1 MMHNS
6 VSNSNNNNKN
16 NNNNNDNSNNKNDS
30 NVHRN
35 VKKLMV
41 ASIFGGIITSLI
53 VTPLDVVKTRLQTQ
67 NTGSHINQKHVFKGT
82 FDAFK
87 KIYKNEGPLTF
98 WRGVTPSLLMTI
110 PNATIYFTSY
120 EYLKEYL
127 YQFND
132 TEAYN
137 IYTVPLVAGTLA
149 RIISASVTSPLELL
163 RTNSQGIVLQNAYKK
178 SVTGAA
184 TTIMAGGTIGGNT
197 SGTIPFSGEQRFNSF
212 KLFRDIV
219 NNVGFKGLWRGLGPT
234 LVRDVPFSAIYWA
247 GYEVVKN
254 KLMKSQVD
262 PNFTRNSKSPFFINF
277 ISGATSGTLAA
288 VLTTPIDVI
297 KTRIQMSA
305 QQTLSNSLTPQQ
317 QLDFIKKNNSSI
329 YHLKEILHKEGW
341 KGLTK
346 GMVPRVAKVSPGCAI
361 MISTFEYIKQSHI
374 ADGDDYQ

>member
-1 MMHNS
+1 MLSNS
-6 VSNSNNNNKN
+6 VNNNNNNNNINNSNSNNN
-16 NNNNNDNSNNKNDS
+16 DS
-30 NVHRN
+30 NIHKN

-41 ASIFGGIITSLI
+41 ASIFGGIMSSLI

-82 FDAFK
+82 LDAFK

-110 PNATIYFTSY
+110 PSATIYFTSY

-149 RIISASVTSPLELL
+149 RIFSASVTSPFELL
-163 RTNSQGIVLQNAYKK
+163 RTNSQGIVLQNAYKNT
-178 SVTGAA
+178 VAMAA
-184 TTIMAGGTIGGNT
+184 SSSTATI
-197 SGTIPFSGEQRFNSF
+197 GTIPLSSEQRFNSF
-212 KLFRDIV
+212 KLYRDIV
-219 NNVGFKGLWRGLGPT
+219 NNVGIKGLWRGLGPT

-247 GYEVVKN
+247 GYEVLKN
-254 KLMKSQVD
+254 KLMKSQID
-262 PNFTRNSKSPFFINF
+262 PNFSRNSKSPFFINF
-277 ISGATSGTLAA
+277 IAGATSGTLAA

-305 QQTLSNSLTPQQ
+305 QQTLSPSLTPQQ

-329 YHLKEILHKEGW
+329 YHLKQILSQEGW

-346 GMVPRVAKVSPGCAI
+346 GLVPRVAKVSPACAI

-374 ADGDDYQ
+374 ADDN

>member
-1 MMHNS
+1 MLSNS
-6 VSNSNNNNKN
+6 VSN
-16 NNNNNDNSNNKNDS
+16 NNNDSNIHK
-30 NVHRN
+30 N

-41 ASIFGGIITSLI
+41 ASIFGGIMSSLI

-82 FDAFK
+82 LDAFK

-149 RIISASVTSPLELL
+149 RIFSASVTSPFELL
-163 RTNSQGIVLQNAYKK
+163 RTNSQGIVLQNAYKNTATAVRA
-178 SVTGAA
+178 SSTTAA
-184 TTIMAGGTIGGNT
+184 TI
-197 SGTIPFSGEQRFNSF
+197 GTIPLSSAQRFNSF
-212 KLFRDIV
+212 KLYRDIV
-219 NNVGFKGLWRGLGPT
+219 NNVGIKGLWRGLGPT

-247 GYEVVKN
+247 GYEVLKN
-254 KLMKSQVD
+254 KLMKSQID
-262 PNFTRNSKSPFFINF
+262 PNFSRNSKSPFFINF
-277 ISGATSGTLAA
+277 IAGATSGTLAA

-305 QQTLSNSLTPQQ
+305 QQTLSPSLTAQQ

-329 YHLKEILHKEGW
+329 YHLKQILAQEGW

-346 GMVPRVAKVSPGCAI
+346 GLVPRVAKVSPACAI

-374 ADGDDYQ
+374 ADDN

>member
-1 MMHNS
+1 MLNTS
-6 VSNSNNNNKN
+6 VNKNKN
-16 NNNNNDNSNNKNDS
+16 NNNINKNDS

-35 VKKLMV
+35 VKKLML
-41 ASIFGGIITSLI
+41 ASILGGIMSSLM

-82 FDAFK
+82 IDAFK

-137 IYTVPLVAGTLA
+137 TYTVPLVAGSLA
-149 RIISASVTSPLELL
+149 RIFSTSVTSPLELL
-163 RTNSQGIVLQNAYKK
+163 RTNSQGIVLQNAYKNTATAAGIA
-178 SVTGAA
+178 SSSSSSAA
-184 TTIMAGGTIGGNT
+184 TKATI
-197 SGTIPFSGEQRFNSF
+197 GTIPLSSEQKFNSL
-212 KLFRDIV
+212 KLYRDIV
-219 NNVGFKGLWRGLGPT
+219 NNVGIKGLWRGLGPS
-234 LVRDVPFSAIYWA
+234 LIRDVPFSAIYWA
-247 GYEVVKN
+247 GYEVLKN
-254 KLMKSQVD
+254 KLMKSYVD
-262 PNFTRNSKSPFFINF
+262 PNFTRNSNSPFFVNLIA
-277 ISGATSGTLAA
+277 GGTSGTFAA

-305 QQTLSNSLTPQQ
+305 QQTLSSSLTPQQ

-346 GMVPRVAKVSPGCAI
+346 GIVPRAIKISPACAI

-374 ADGDDYQ
+374 ADDN